1 LLGTG
6 AGGFPAKLAW
16 RTMLSQIIQ
25 DLSREN
31 QSIIDEV
38 IISIYGRTAELLNIK
53 TIFEKKEE

>member
-1 LLGTG
+1 
-6 AGGFPAKLAW
+6 
-16 RTMLSQIIQ
+16 MLSQIIQ